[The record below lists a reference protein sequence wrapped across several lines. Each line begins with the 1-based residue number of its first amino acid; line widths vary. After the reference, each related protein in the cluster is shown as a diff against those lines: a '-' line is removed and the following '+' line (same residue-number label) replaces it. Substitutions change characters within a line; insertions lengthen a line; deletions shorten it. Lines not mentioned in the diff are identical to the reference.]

1 MNKTVILNY
10 ISKIN
15 KTDIINYAQK
25 QGIIIND
32 NDVDIIYY
40 YIKNKYNDFLNNP
53 QDILNEIQDKISNN
67 IYLKLLELYG
77 KYKIFI
83 DKIK

>member
-15 KTDIINYAQK
+15 KIDIINYAQK

-53 QDILNEIQDKISNN
+53 QDILNEIQDNISNN
-67 IYLKLLELYG
+67 IYLKLLELYE

>member
-1 MNKTVILNY
+1 MNKNVILNY
-10 ISKIN
+10 INKIN

-25 QGIIIND
+25 QGIIINN

-53 QDILNEIQDKISNN
+53 QDILNEIQDNISNN
-67 IYLKLLELYG
+67 IYLKLLELYE

>member
-1 MNKTVILNY
+1 MNKNVILNY
-10 ISKIN
+10 INKIN
-15 KTDIINYAQK
+15 KTDIINYAQT
-25 QGIIIND
+25 QGIIINN

-53 QDILNEIQDKISNN
+53 QDILNEIQDNISNN
-67 IYLKLLELYG
+67 IYLKLLELYE

>member
-1 MNKTVILNY
+1 MNKNVILNY

-25 QGIIIND
+25 QGIIINN

-53 QDILNEIQDKISNN
+53 QDILNEIQDNISNN
-67 IYLKLLELYG
+67 IYLKLLELYE